1 MQSKIIRSLKKSMII
16 RVENTPMEVTQ
27 IFRML

>member
-1 MQSKIIRSLKKSMII
+1 MQSKIIRSLKKSMTI
-16 RVENTPMEVTQ
+16 RVENTAMELTQ